1 MRRGIVCLTGER
13 HRMRSEKSED
23 RNYFLDILKGICIL
37 FVIITHFG
45 WEAEERLRYG
55 FPFWIDMAVPVFMI
69 ISGYVYAL
77 SYRRK
82 GVDSF
87 EKAYKL
93 SIILGNAVRYTVPFL
108 MVCSVELCFK
118 MKFGGGTAGSIIRWI
133 LNGGS
138 GPGSYYYPIMIQ
150 YILIYP
156 IIYFS
161 IKRKGYKG
169 LAFCSFIN
177 LAYEIMQNL
186 YGMGETCYRMLIF
199 RYILAIS
206 FGCFLGL
213 HSEKIKQIWYI
224 LSLAV
229 GSLFILSVEYWGY
242 SPRIVIYW
250 TRTSMFAILYTAPI
264 FYWGLSKLQE
274 IRCQMLEIIGKAS
287 FHIFLVQM
295 VYYAYANAFVQRLE
309 IKRLV
314 HLGVNLILC
323 IGVGILFYYIE
334 MPIGKWLKMKVEII
348 SGQLDKINLDG
359 LFLKKD

>member
-118 MKFGGGTAGSIIRWI
+118 MKFGGG
-133 LNGGS
+133 
-138 GPGSYYYPIMIQ
+138 
-150 YILIYP
+150 
-156 IIYFS
+156 
-161 IKRKGYKG
+161 
-169 LAFCSFIN
+169 
-177 LAYEIMQNL
+177 
-186 YGMGETCYRMLIF
+186 
-199 RYILAIS
+199 
-206 FGCFLGL
+206 
-213 HSEKIKQIWYI
+213 
-224 LSLAV
+224 V
-229 GSLFILSVEYWGY
+229 
-242 SPRIVIYW
+242 
-250 TRTSMFAILYTAPI
+250 
-264 FYWGLSKLQE
+264 LQVV
-274 IRCQMLEIIGKAS
+274 S
-287 FHIFLVQM
+287 
-295 VYYAYANAFVQRLE
+295 
-309 IKRLV
+309 
-314 HLGVNLILC
+314 
-323 IGVGILFYYIE
+323 
-334 MPIGKWLKMKVEII
+334 
-348 SGQLDKINLDG
+348 
-359 LFLKKD
+359 